1 MLTWIYLVLLPLAAR
16 TGLVAMFP
24 FSGLDKIL
32 HWKSAYKQASSSVL
46 PAPALLLV
54 LGMAVEFI
62 TPVCIIALWHA
73 RIAAFILAGFCAVTA
88 VLYHQ
93 FWAFPDFWAPDDSVA
108 RSHFWDFL
116 KNFGL
121 AGGLLFVVLGASPP
135 AITAM
140 PAPAATI
147 SHP

>member
-1 MLTWIYLVLLPLAAR
+1 MHGWLQYEFLPLLAR
-16 TGLVAMFP
+16 CCIVAMFP

-32 HWKSAYKQASSSVL
+32 HWKAAYKQASSSFL
-46 PAPALLLV
+46 PAPALLLL

-62 TPVCIIALWHA
+62 TPVCIVVLWHA
-73 RIAAFILAGFCAVTA
+73 QIAAFILAGFCVVTA

-93 FWAFPDFWAPDDSVA
+93 FWRFADFWAPDDSVG

-121 AGGLLFVVLGASPP
+121 AGGLLLVMLYQP
-135 AITAM
+135 
-140 PAPAATI
+140 
-147 SHP
+147 